1 MLVLK
6 IDDLAYL
13 GKVADAIKTDVTP
26 ILPQLTT
33 ECPECGESPI
43 PGDDAH
49 IVMNTAIGSYWEER
63 GEINHLGMKHD
74 DAPFVLIGCEG
85 YHLVQF

>member
-1 MLVLK
+1 MLALK
-6 IDDLAYL
+6 IDDLVYL

-26 ILPQLTT
+26 IKPQLTT
-33 ECPECGESPI
+33 ICPECDLTPI

-63 GEINHLGMKHD
+63 GAINYLGMDWD
-74 DAPFVLIGCEG
+74 DAPFILIGCQG
-85 YHLVQF
+85 YHLIQF